1 MLEYLAQGFIILG
14 IILITVE
21 VLVLGLSTFVLLFA
35 GVAMILSGTLMVSN
49 LIETSWIWAFST
61 TTSFTLLL
69 SLLFWK
75 PLKAMQNKVEV
86 TESKTEFSD
95 KQFVLEQDV
104 DIKGEAQYQYSGIQW
119 QLKSQQPINK
129 GELVKV
135 DKIEVGVLW
144 VSVVDKG

>member
-35 GVAMILSGTLMVSN
+35 GVAMILSGSLMVFE
-49 LIETSWIWAFST
+49 LIETSWIWAFSAT
-61 TTSFTLLL
+61 TAFTFLL
-69 SLLFWK
+69 SVLCWK

-86 TESKTEFSD
+86 SESKTEFSD
-95 KQFVLEQDV
+95 KEFVLEHDV
-104 DIKGEAQYQYSGIQW
+104 DINGESQYQYSGIMW
-119 QLKSQQPINK
+119 QLKSQNEISK
-129 GELVKV
+129 GTLVKV

-144 VSVVDKG
+144 VSEVK

>member
-35 GVAMILSGTLMVSN
+35 GVAMILSGSLMAFH
-49 LIETSWIWAFST
+49 LIETSWIWAFSST
-61 TTSFTLLL
+61 TLLTFLL
-69 SLLFWK
+69 SVLFWK
-75 PLKAMQNKVEV
+75 PLKAMQNKVDDKE
-86 TESKTEFSD
+86 TKTEFSD

-104 DIKGEAQYQYSGIQW
+104 DIKGESQYQYSGVQW
-119 QLKSQQPINK
+119 QLKSQQSIVK
-129 GELVKV
+129 GTLVKV

-144 VSVVDKG
+144 VSEADAD

>member
-35 GVAMILSGTLMVSN
+35 GVAMILSGSLMVFE
-49 LIETSWIWAFST
+49 LIETSWIWAFSST
-61 TTSFTLLL
+61 TAITFLL
-69 SLLFWK
+69 SVLFWK

-86 TESKTEFSD
+86 SESKTEFND
-95 KQFVLEQDV
+95 KEFVLEQNV
-104 DIKGEAQYQYSGIQW
+104 DIKGESQYQYSGIMW
-119 QLKSQQPINK
+119 QLKSQHEISK
-129 GELVKV
+129 GTLVKV

-144 VSVVDKG
+144 VSEVD

>member
-1 MLEYLAQGFIILG
+1 MLDYLAQGFIIVG
-14 IILITVE
+14 IILVTTE

-35 GVAMILSGTLMVSN
+35 GVAMILSGSLMVLE

-86 TESKTEFSD
+86 SESKTEFSD
-95 KQFVLEQDV
+95 KEFVLEQDV
-104 DIKGEAQYQYSGIQW
+104 DINGESQYQYSGIMW
-119 QLKSQQPINK
+119 QLKSQSEISK
-129 GELVKV
+129 GTLVKV

-144 VSVVDKG
+144 VSAVEKS

>member
-1 MLEYLAQGFIILG
+1 MLDYLAQGFIILG

-35 GVAMILSGTLMVSN
+35 GLAMILSGGLM
-49 LIETSWIWAFST
+49 LLDLMETSWVWALSAT
-61 TTSFTLLL
+61 TAFTLLL
-69 SLLFWK
+69 SLIFWK

-86 TESKTEFSD
+86 SESKTEFSD

-104 DIKGEAQYQYSGIQW
+104 DIKGESQYQYSGVQW
-119 QLKSQQPINK
+119 QLKSHSPIAQ
-129 GELVKV
+129 GSLVKV

-144 VSVVDKG
+144 VSVIETA